1 MSSEWINCTLG
12 DCVDVSQGLAIN
24 VKSKHLLVDAG
35 LPLLRITDMFND
47 TYAQFVDT
55 DKAPKKCIAERE
67 DIIYTRTGQVGF
79 VFTGKKGVVHNN
91 CFKVEPIKPELTK
104 KFVYWFLRQESVRD
118 YANSI
123 ASGSVQKDLNH
134 SAFKSIEFSYP
145 SPAAQNRICTL
156 LDSLDSRI
164 SLLRETNATLEA
176 IAQALF
182 KSWFVDFD
190 PVHANAGTQAPS
202 LPPEIQA
209 LFPATFTDSPQGPIP
224 EGWEVS
230 SVGEVIE
237 TVGGATPDTKN
248 EEFWY
253 PSEIAWTSPKDL
265 SGLNTPV
272 LLATERRIS
281 QKGLAKISSGL
292 LPKGTLL
299 MSSRAPIGY
308 LAIAQ
313 IPLAINQ
320 GYIAMPPGGYLPPLY
335 MLFWCRTN
343 MELIENRANGSTFM
357 EISKKAF
364 KPIELIVPP
373 IEIIDQFMSNATP
386 LFEKLIENEQ
396 QAQNLES
403 LRDTLLPRLI
413 SGQLRLPEAQAAI
426 EEMS

>member
-55 DKAPKKCIAERE
+55 DKAPKKCIAEPE
-67 DIIYTRTGQVGF
+67 DIIYSRTGQVGF

-156 LDSLDSRI
+156 LDTLDSRI

-190 PVHANAGTQAPS
+190 PVYENQGANAAAVVENKEQAPS

-224 EGWEVS
+224 EGWELGTMEDLFVLQRGFDLPS
-230 SVGEVIE
+230 SSRVEGQYPLIAASGPNGTHAKAMVKGPGVVTGRSGVLGKVFFTLEDFWPLNTTLWIKVFKR
-237 TVGGATPDTKN
+237 ATPCYAFEVLKRLDTQSFN
-248 EEFWY
+248 AGSAV
-253 PSEIAWTSPKDL
+253 PSLNRNHIH
-265 SGLNTPV
+265 GLP
-272 LLATERRIS
+272 
-281 QKGLAKISSGL
+281 
-292 LPKGTLL
+292 
-299 MSSRAPIGY
+299 
-308 LAIAQ
+308 
-313 IPLAINQ
+313 
-320 GYIAMPPGGYLPPLY
+320 YILPPQALVERY
-335 MLFWCRTN
+335 EGIALTTQKKIHEN
-343 MELIENRANGSTFM
+343 NKQADSLIA
-357 EISKKAF
+357 I
-364 KPIELIVPP
+364 
-373 IEIIDQFMSNATP
+373 
-386 LFEKLIENEQ
+386 
-396 QAQNLES
+396 
-403 LRDTLLPRLI
+403 RDTLLPRLI
-413 SGQLRLPEAQAAI
+413 SGQLRLSEVEQAIAAI
-426 EEMS
+426 TDYNEHR